1 MEDRIIRTRKIRPEV
16 IEERK
21 KSRGFNEYILKKYKV
36 KGKRAIRFSE
46 GLDELDILLGIKKAL
61 KFDDEDKKYLTES
74 QLKELE
80 KIYKL
85 ETL

>member
-1 MEDRIIRTRKIRPEV
+1 MRTRKARLET

-21 KSRGFNEYILKKYKV
+21 KLSGFNEYILKKYKE
-36 KGKRAIRFSE
+36 KGRRAIRFSQ
-46 GLDELDILLGIKKAL
+46 GVDELDILLGIKKAL
-61 KFDDEDKKYLTES
+61 KFDDEDKKYLIES

-80 KIYKL
+80 KLYKF

>member
-1 MEDRIIRTRKIRPEV
+1 MRTRRIRPEI

-21 KSRGFNEYILKKYKV
+21 KSNGFNEYILKKYKE

-61 KFDDEDKKYLTES
+61 KFDDEDKKYLIES

-80 KIYKL
+80 KIYKF